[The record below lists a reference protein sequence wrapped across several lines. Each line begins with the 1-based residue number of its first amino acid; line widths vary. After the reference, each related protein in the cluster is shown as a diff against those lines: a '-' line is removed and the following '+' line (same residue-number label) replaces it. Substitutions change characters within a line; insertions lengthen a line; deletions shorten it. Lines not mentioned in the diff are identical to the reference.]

1 MLLIADEQKS
11 NLIGRFLYDVILYA
25 DNSIVAEFF
34 WATLLADIGPLAV
47 IAFGGWLALS
57 CHRAAMQHLACSC
70 GSCLAWW
77 VGPPRSKR
85 INHNWSVC
93 VVGARLITQFM
104 AGCCGEGA
112 RRRGEVKRC
121 WNSPSSK
128 FHNSTSTIS
137 HLSSTGVGGNS
148 V

>member
-57 CHRAAMQHLACSC
+57 CHRAAMQHQSSVQLRQLP
-70 GSCLAWW
+70 GL
-77 VGPPRSKR
+77 VGGPAAEQTHQSQ
-85 INHNWSVC
+85 
-93 VVGARLITQFM
+93 LISL
-104 AGCCGEGA
+104 C
-112 RRRGEVKRC
+112 RRRKTYYSV
-121 WNSPSSK
+121 
-128 FHNSTSTIS
+128 H
-137 HLSSTGVGGNS
+137 GGLLRGGGT
-148 V
+148 